1 MKSLC
6 WYLNVDDNGNTC
18 FSLYGL
24 ITTFCVS
31 DQGNLQG
38 PKGLKAKRSREY
50 FEVKHLGVEK
60 KKRGR
65 KRKSEYL
72 LPGDPNNVA
81 TRTLVENGLSIVG
94 ASFNVAQG
102 QKISSATTTATTTIL
117 PVQNV
122 TVTSQTPGT
131 AVVIPQG
138 VSPGVS
144 TSTVTV
150 GNVQFQV
157 PGNVTMPHP
166 SPSTVKSVPLLVPQ
180 GKVPLAH
187 PQRGP
192 VPINALPGGKPV
204 MKEVKVMFFSLAC
217 LYQPLQCRFFSCVL
231 VYFLDYCDCEYTK
244 IPCMNCG

>member
-1 MKSLC
+1 MLPCALSKSLC
-6 WYLNVDDNGNTC
+6 SVVSNVDDNGNAC
-18 FSLYGL
+18 VSLCGFL
-24 ITTFCVS
+24 TTFCVS

-81 TRTLVENGLSIVG
+81 SRTLVENGISIAG

-102 QKISSATTTATTTIL
+102 QKITSSTTTATTTIL
-117 PVQNV
+117 PAQNV

-131 AVVIPQG
+131 PVVIPQG

-144 TSTVTV
+144 ASTGTV
-150 GNVQFQV
+150 GNVGFQV
-157 PGNVTMPHP
+157 PGNVTVPHL
-166 SPSTVKSVPLLVPQ
+166 SSTTAKSVPLLAPQ

-187 PQRGP
+187 SQRGP

-204 MKEVKVMFFSLAC
+204 MKEVNVGFILLTC
-217 LYQPLQCRFFSCVL
+217 LYYP
-231 VYFLDYCDCEYTK
+231 
-244 IPCMNCG
+244 

>member
-1 MKSLC
+1 MEI
-6 WYLNVDDNGNTC
+6 TC
-18 FSLYGL
+18 FSLSGL
-24 ITTFCVS
+24 INTFFS

-81 TRTLVENGLSIVG
+81 TRTLVENGLPIVG
-94 ASFNVAQG
+94 ASFSVVQG
-102 QKISSATTTATTTIL
+102 QKISSSTTTATTTIA
-117 PVQNV
+117 PVQNG
-122 TVTSQTPGT
+122 TVTSQTPGAT
-131 AVVIPQG
+131 VVIPQG

-144 TSTVTV
+144 AQPATV
-150 GNVQFQV
+150 GSVGFQV
-157 PGNVTMPHP
+157 PANVTVPHP
-166 SPSTVKSVPLLVPQ
+166 PSSTVKSVPLLAPQ
-180 GKVPLAH
+180 GKLPMAH

-204 MKEVKVMFFSLAC
+204 MKEVSIMNLLFIIFYTMTILTKV
-217 LYQPLQCRFFSCVL
+217 QVL
-231 VYFLDYCDCEYTK
+231 VTGFLVFLIVLVTRILVIHQYAS
-244 IPCMNCG
+244 